1 MQVVAAGACQFADPY
16 CVRVISRTS
25 VLHALLLACTVATAG
40 CRNVDPRAPGDDG
53 SEQLAVSEL
62 TVLPA
67 IPEPQPEKI
76 AEAHLNL
83 GMAYL
88 RRGELNKALDR
99 LDKSR
104 AQKADN
110 PLLYNVYA
118 LVYQA
123 LGEALQA
130 EENFR
135 RALRMDQD
143 NSRVRNNYG
152 QFLCEQKRYPEARK
166 LLLSVLDDPLYES
179 PQIVYVNLASCAR
192 DQGDSDQ
199 AYHYYQE
206 ALSRAPGFSSVIL
219 YLGELDLERGDYQ
232 QARQRLQEYL
242 LQAAHTARSAWL
254 GVQIERVLG
263 DQDALASY
271 ALLLRNKFP
280 DSPQAAWYR
289 QGSAPRAPAP

>member
-1 MQVVAAGACQFADPY
+1 MLAA
-16 CVRVISRTS
+16 I
-25 VLHALLLACTVATAG
+25 
-40 CRNVDPRAPGDDG
+40 
-53 SEQLAVSEL
+53 
-62 TVLPA
+62 
-67 IPEPQPEKI
+67 PQPEPEKV
-76 AEAHLNL
+76 AAAHLNL

-88 RRGELNKALDR
+88 RRGEFDRALAR

-104 AQKADN
+104 AQKADD

-123 LGEALQA
+123 LGETQQA

-135 RALRMDQD
+135 RALRMDRG

-152 QFLCEQKRYPEARK
+152 QFLCEQKRWPEARK

-192 DQGDSDQ
+192 GQGDRDQ
-199 AYHYYQE
+199 AYRWYQE
-206 ALSRAPGFSSVIL
+206 ALSRAPELVSVL
-219 YLGELDLERGDYQ
+219 LFLGELDLERGDYQ
-232 QARQRLQEYL
+232 QARQRLQAYL
-242 LQAAHTARSAWL
+242 RQAAHTARSAWL

-280 DSPQAAWYR
+280 DSPQAARYR
-289 QGSAPRAPAP
+289 QEAVPGSAPRPAPPALPAPQPPARSVPP